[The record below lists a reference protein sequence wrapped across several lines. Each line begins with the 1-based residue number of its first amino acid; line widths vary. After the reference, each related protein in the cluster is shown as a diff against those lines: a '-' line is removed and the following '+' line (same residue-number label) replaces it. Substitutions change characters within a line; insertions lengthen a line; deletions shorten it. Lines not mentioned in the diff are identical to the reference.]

1 MATDLTFNDF
11 QALIHERYFETDSA
25 RGAGNTFLWL
35 AEEFGELAEA
45 IARHERGDG
54 DPANLAEEFADLL
67 AWITTMANITG
78 VDLATAIHDKYVKDG
93 GPSGVK

>member
-1 MATDLTFNDF
+1 MATDLTFKDF
-11 QALIHERYFETDSA
+11 QALIYERYFETDNA

-45 IARHERGDG
+45 IGRHERGDG

-67 AWITTMANITG
+67 AWIATMANITD
-78 VDLATAIHDKYVKDG
+78 VDLAAAIHDKYVKDG